1 MKLISRCIEAH
12 GSIELITRTLHRRLP
27 ETKMFKDVVGR
38 LSAAFKAEKTARM
51 PAAVMVQVEG
61 RQARSKAPESVF
73 AGNRATALQLARSVV
88 PVVTGDE
95 AKKMAEKVMV
105 RQSGELEAS
114 HPSSPIPSMATCVRS
129 CRIAVCAGW
138 SD

>member
-1 MKLISRCIEAH
+1 
-12 GSIELITRTLHRRLP
+12 
-27 ETKMFKDVVGR
+27 MFKDVVGR
-38 LSAAFKAEKTARM
+38 LSAAFQAEKTKM

-61 RQARSKAPESVF
+61 RQARSKAPESIF

-88 PVVTGDE
+88 PVVVGDE
-95 AKKMAEKVMV
+95 AKKMADKVMV
-105 RQSGELEAS
+105 RQLCGELEAS
-114 HPSSPIPSMATCVRS
+114 HPPSPIPSVVTCVRS